1 MRCLRLAW
9 AYMAACATVFLLLPA
24 TLLEAFRSP
33 DAGFTVAEMVGL
45 GRLLLA
51 MLAFWGMFDTANVVF
66 LGALKGVGDTRFAM
80 AWLLGTEWLLYVP
93 AIGLT
98 LLALDGG
105 ILSAWAVQLGYIVL
119 LSTGLFLR
127 WRNGR
132 WMKIRLV

>member
-1 MRCLRLAW
+1 MERLSGLDLRIRE
-9 AYMAACATVFLLLPA
+9 MAQRIRELREIT
-24 TLLEAFRSP
+24 R
-33 DAGFTVAEMVGL
+33 FTVAEMVGL

-51 MLAFWGMFDTANVVF
+51 MLAFWGMFDTVNVIF

-127 WRNGR
+127 WRR
-132 WMKIRLV
+132 DKWMNIRLV